1 MRPSNLSRMTPF
13 PFLTLCGLL
22 SFAGATVAVP
32 TPGPQDQQA
41 ELNRALQFGAS
52 VETVLIDLTA
62 LDGDGNFVH
71 GLTAAD
77 FRVFEEGEE
86 MEIIFF
92 AVEKFAAEGFK
103 VGNPAVDDA
112 PSLNRYIVL
121 YIDGINTTP
130 QAWLRIRP
138 HLRKWL
144 DSGLQKN
151 DYVLLASLHP
161 DGRMRMTPEFTR
173 DGETLIDALMRVE
186 GNRELSFRIPRQER
200 ELAQALGLEAFAGIG
215 DIAADAARLRQGAQL
230 ARTFAIQ
237 RRSEV
242 RFGLDYLRGLADHL
256 ELTFQ
261 VPGPKVVIMV
271 SGGLP
276 EIPGLNFRLMVDAQA
291 SETSPQVRQLA
302 GLSTF
307 QPLMPELGSDQ
318 NAQRDLLD
326 AIGRFNRAN
335 YVFYTI
341 DASGLGGSAG
351 GDSRYGFGSNMSPIS
366 KAAVTSNEQ
375 HGLLRIAGA
384 TGGLA
389 FYNTGN
395 FEAALARVQ
404 QDAAFR
410 YVVGYSLPAH
420 DPEDIAD
427 RKFFRVHVESAV
439 PGVRIRAREGYVDTG
454 S

>member
-1 MRPSNLSRMTPF
+1 MRTSNLSRKTLSS
-13 PFLTLCGLL
+13 FLTASGLL
-22 SFAGATVAVP
+22 LLAGATVAAP
-32 TPGPQDQQA
+32 SHRQQDQQA

-52 VETVLIDLTA
+52 VETVLIDLTVV
-62 LDGDGNFVH
+62 DGDGNFVH
-71 GLTAAD
+71 GLTADD

-86 MEIIFF
+86 MEITFF
-92 AVEKFAAEGFK
+92 AVEKFAAEGVK

-112 PSLNRYIVL
+112 PSLNRYIVV

-130 QAWLRIRP
+130 QDWLRVRP
-138 HLRKWL
+138 HLREWL
-144 DSGLQKN
+144 DNGLQSN

-173 DGETLIDALMRVE
+173 DRETLVDALMRVE
-186 GNRELSFRIPRQER
+186 GNRELAFRIPRQER

-215 DIAADAARLRQGAQL
+215 DVAADAARLRQGAQL

-242 RFGLDYLRGLADHL
+242 RFALDYLRGLADHL

-291 SETSPQVRQLA
+291 NETSPQVRQLA

-307 QPLMPELGSDQ
+307 QPLLPELGSD
-318 NAQRDLLD
+318 ADAGFDLLD

-335 YVFYTI
+335 YVFYTM
-341 DASGLGGSAG
+341 DARALAGGVG
-351 GDSRYGFGSNMSPIS
+351 GDSRFSFESNLSPMSR
-366 KAAVTSNEQ
+366 AAMASNEQ
-375 HGLLRIAGA
+375 FGLLRIADA

-389 FYNTGN
+389 FVNSSN
-395 FEAALARVQ
+395 FEGALARVQ
-404 QDAAFR
+404 QDSAFR
-410 YVVGYSLPAH
+410 YVLGYRLPAH

-427 RKFFRVHVESAV
+427 GKFFRVEIESDV
-439 PGVRIRAREGYVDTG
+439 PGVRIRAREGYIDIG